1 MLEIKKIRKRLRRN
15 NSNFR
20 KKDFDAVLLVLSLV
34 FRVIESICRF
44 KAFIWVVK
52 NQQFIDKY
60 PRSKYIAEDIIIY
73 LKKQKN
79 RTLIYADSAD
89 KTD

>member
-20 KKDFDAVLLVLSLV
+20 KKDFDIVLLVLSLV
-34 FRVIESICRF
+34 FRVIEFVCQF
-44 KAFIWVVK
+44 KAFIWAVK

-60 PRSKYIAEDIIIY
+60 LRSKYIAEDIIIY
-73 LKKQKN
+73 LKK
-79 RTLIYADSAD
+79 
-89 KTD
+89 